1 VWLKWDPLVI
11 PGPLDGTPVLGR
23 VHQGPACCAGCAVL
37 PTLGGPWRVHLS
49 THRECVGGRVH
60 QAATYISGDAD
71 HVGLTYKWSA
81 ADVWLP
87 WEPVSSG
94 GGRCR
99 VRLLG
104 GGLLALVVFLLLDF
118 ILM

>member
-1 VWLKWDPLVI
+1 MLV
-11 PGPLDGTPVLGR
+11 VLL
-23 VHQGPACCAGCAVL
+23 L
-37 PTLGGPWRVHLS
+37 PTLGGPWKVHLS
-49 THRECVGGRVH
+49 THHECVGGRVR